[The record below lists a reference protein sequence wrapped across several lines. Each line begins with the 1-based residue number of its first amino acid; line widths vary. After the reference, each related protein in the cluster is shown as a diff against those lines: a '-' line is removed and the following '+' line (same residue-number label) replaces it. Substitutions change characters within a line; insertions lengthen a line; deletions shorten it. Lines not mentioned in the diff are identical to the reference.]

1 MMTGARG
8 AGGGGVGVHN
18 VRSGS
23 PRRAALLLAAVAAAL
38 LLTGLGR
45 AELFNPDEPREAELA
60 REMLVS
66 GDHVVPRLNGV
77 PFLEKPPLFYWMVVP
92 VLRLVGGPGEA
103 AVRLVPALAGIASIL
118 VTFWFARHLLGDAV
132 ALLSGLVLLTA
143 FEFFWVARRSMID
156 MPLTLAV
163 LVACVALHRALSS
176 EVRGRAGWL
185 ALASAACAAALL
197 LKGIV
202 GAGLPALAL
211 VAWLAARR
219 DPRGLVRPGLVA
231 AFALAL
237 APIAL
242 WVMQLGARLGA
253 AGVREF
259 VLVNNVLRFTGGA
272 ARGHDNPFWYYLP
285 TLLADFAP
293 WSLALPFALVA
304 AIRAP
309 GARREPVRDLCL
321 WLLVPLLVLS
331 VASTKRGLYL
341 LPIYPPAAMLV
352 AWWLVDGAA
361 PGESPGRSRRVAL
374 WVLFGLIVALSLA
387 LVWAWHLVRPAAL
400 AASLGTAIVLA
411 VPGVLA
417 WRAARAGDGWR
428 LGLAVAAAAG
438 LIELAAGAAL
448 VPAIVN
454 RGASARPIGAA
465 LRRHLEIGDHVALY
479 GIKEGSMGGLLYYAG
494 QTLPVLH
501 GPAELESHLAPP
513 GAGGGSRS
521 LVLMRS
527 PVFEETARALSFP
540 LVEAGRWRPAVVP
553 WEAEGVND
561 FILAARGP

>member
-1 MMTGARG
+1 
-8 AGGGGVGVHN
+8 VQN
-18 VRSGS
+18 VPSGS

-38 LLTGLGR
+38 LLTCLGR

-92 VLRLVGGPGEA
+92 VLRLAGGPGEA
-103 AVRLVPALAGIASIL
+103 AARLVPALSGIAAVL
-118 VTFWFARHLLGDAV
+118 LTFWFARLLLGDAI
-132 ALLSGLVLLTA
+132 ALLSGLVLLTG
-143 FEFFWVARRSMID
+143 FEFFWIARRSMID

-163 LVACVALHRALSS
+163 LVACVALHRASAR

-185 ALASAACAAALL
+185 TLASAACAAALL
-197 LKGIV
+197 LKGLV

-219 DPRGLVRPGLVA
+219 DLKGLVRPGLLA
-231 AFALAL
+231 AGALAL

-242 WVMQLGARLGA
+242 WVMQLGARLGPD
-253 AGVREF
+253 GVREF

-293 WSLALPFALVA
+293 WSLVLPFALVA

-309 GARREPVRDLCL
+309 GARREPVRDLVL

-331 VASTKRGLYL
+331 IASTKRGLYL
-341 LPIYPPAAMLV
+341 LPIYPPASMLV
-352 AWWLVDGAA
+352 AWWLVDGAP
-361 PGESPGRSRRVAL
+361 PGEPPGRARRVAL
-374 WVLFGLIVALSLA
+374 WILFGLIVALSLGF
-387 LVWAWHLVRPAAL
+387 VWAWHLVRPADRVAPL
-400 AASLGTAIVLA
+400 AAAIVLTL
-411 VPGVLA
+411 PGVAA
-417 WRAARAGDGWR
+417 WRAVRAGEGRR
-428 LGLAVAAAAG
+428 LGLAAAAAAG
-438 LIELAAGAAL
+438 LIELATGAAL

-454 RGASARPIGAA
+454 QGASARPIGAA
-465 LRRHLEIGDHVALY
+465 IRRHLETGDHVALY
-479 GIKEGSMGGLLYYAG
+479 AIKEGSIGGLLYYAG
-494 QTLPVLH
+494 QTLPVLR
-501 GPAELESHLAPP
+501 GPADLETYLAAPE
-513 GAGGGSRS
+513 AAGGSRS
-521 LVLMRS
+521 LVLMRA
-527 PVFEETARALSFP
+527 PVFEETARVVPFP
-540 LVEAGRWRPAVVP
+540 LVEARRWHPAAVP
-553 WEAEGVND
+553 WETEGVND